1 MNENDL
7 EEENEESLNL
17 SKEIIE
23 KTISNSSKK
32 IITFSQPSNILN
44 YNNNY

>member
-17 SKEIIE
+17 SNEMIGNAI
-23 KTISNSSKK
+23 SSKK
-32 IITFSQPSNILN
+32 IITCSQPSNILN